1 MTKCRKHIIIAT
13 MADPIILEANLKT
26 ATLSNIHP
34 CINVKIVLEKRVVY
48 QEIIWDCAPKVLSQ
62 EMA

>member
-1 MTKCRKHIIIAT
+1 

-48 QEIIWDCAPKVLSQ
+48 QEIIWECAPKVLSQ